1 MAQPQSRKPKVH
13 ISGSEALVWDVDDV
27 RYLRQTLRITGSLA
41 GSLPRSPMQ
50 NIFQGLPLR
59 LMPEEVYALEAK
71 GLVDIVDETHSYNPP
86 PSSTEQSE
94 THQQQSASGSEQIT
108 LSTRSDN
115 LPWYQPQPLPHPAAT
130 SLQQCDRS
138 VHDRQRDK
146 MRATVFANLWDT
158 QKYFVAPGMKF
169 GGDYLLY
176 KQDPLI
182 CHASFVA
189 SVKEM
194 DESLT
199 LTDLATSARLATTVQ
214 KKHLLC
220 SPSPSGDTRVSD
232 PQIPADSSPDP
243 IPTSLSPDTA
253 NSIAVFAVEWA
264 GF

>member
-1 MAQPQSRKPKVH
+1 
-13 ISGSEALVWDVDDV
+13 
-27 RYLRQTLRITGSLA
+27 
-41 GSLPRSPMQ
+41 MQ

-71 GLVDIVDETHSYNPP
+71 GLVEIVDETLSYNQL
-86 PSSTEQSE
+86 PSSTEQPEIS
-94 THQQQSASGSEQIT
+94 QQRSGSGSGSDQIT
-108 LSTRSDN
+108 INTRSDH
-115 LPWYQPQPLPHPAAT
+115 LPWYQPRPLSNHAIS
-130 SLQQCDRS
+130 SLQQSRNRTAIE
-138 VHDRQRDK
+138 RQRDK
-146 MRATVFANLWDT
+146 MRSSVFLNLWDL
-158 QKYFVAPGMKF
+158 QKYFVAPGLKF

-189 SVKEM
+189 SVKDM
-194 DESLT
+194 DEPLT

-220 SPSPSGDTRVSD
+220 SPSPSCNTLLSD
-232 PQIPADSSPDP
+232 PQMPEDSSTVS
-243 IPTSLSPDTA
+243 ISASISPSTT